1 MGDEGLQ
8 MVHYQAFG
16 KLRAMSAS
24 VKAAEGS
31 VNVDHNVVVPIRTC
45 RPIIVVQE
53 GQVFQSEQFDR
64 VAQIGVE
71 QDLESRTDSA
81 MFELICLMSTIERT
95 SYGSLS
101 KSSRGTPLV
110 QDQLQV
116 TNLKAWFE
124 PFSKL

>member
-16 KLRAMSAS
+16 KLRAVSAS
-24 VKAAEGS
+24 VEAAEGS
-31 VNVDHNVVVPIRTC
+31 VNVNHNVVVHIRTC
-45 RPIIVVQE
+45 RTIIVVQE

-95 SYGSLS
+95 SFGTLS
-101 KSSRGTPLV
+101 KSSCGTPLV

-116 TNLKAWFE
+116 TNL
-124 PFSKL
+124 